1 LTGGRTGPEDGDLD
15 DRDDLGEVPGD
26 GGSIAVDES
35 AGVTTIVLRGEVDAA
50 LAQRLGELR
59 AQATAAGHAV
69 TVDLSAVTFMDSSGA
84 AFLVH
89 LYRSVQPQPVTLLR
103 PTAAVRYLL
112 DVTQLTRILRVQDA

>member
-1 LTGGRTGPEDGDLD
+1 MTGGRTGPEGGGLE
-15 DRDDLGEVPGD
+15 EVSCD
-26 GGSIAVDES
+26 GGSIAVDHP
-35 AGVTTIVLRGEVDAA
+35 AGVTTIVLRGEIDAS

-59 AQATAAGHAV
+59 VQATAAGQAV
-69 TVDLSAVTFMDSSGA
+69 SVDLSRVSFMDSSGA

-112 DVTQLTRILRVQDA
+112 DVTQLTQVLRVEDA